1 METMVERVDGVKA
14 AVPATNGKRLFGT
27 DGVRGKA
34 NLYPMT
40 VDLVLKL
47 GQAVARYFLESG
59 RAGRIV
65 IGKDTR
71 RSCYMFENALSA
83 GIMSMGADVMLV
95 GPLPTPGIAHIT
107 SSMRADAGLVISA
120 SHNPYTD
127 NGIKIFGSDGF
138 KLPDSAELEIER
150 LVFSGELDDSLPPGE
165 KVGRARRIDDAGGRY
180 VAFCKNTFPQDLTLD
195 GIRLVLDCANGAAYK
210 VAPAVFEEL
219 GAEVFPLGV
228 TPDGRNINYRS
239 GALHP
244 ENLCEA
250 VRLYRADVGVA
261 LDGDGDRVILS
272 DEHGDVVDGDEI
284 LAILATRMIA
294 TGSLKYDTVVATLM
308 SNLGL
313 EKVLERVGGRLVR
326 TPVGDRYVVEEMRRS
341 GYNLGGEQ
349 SGHIVH
355 LDHTTTGD
363 GIVTALQVLAV
374 MQREGKRL
382 SELRSIMSRYP
393 QVLVSVPVDK
403 KVPIEELE
411 DVQRAI
417 SHAREVLGDEGRVVV
432 RYSGTEM
439 KARVMVE
446 GPSESEAN
454 NLAHEI
460 ARVLRRACTE

>member
-1 METMVERVDGVKA
+1 MVARAQRDRGGDPTAK
-14 AVPATNGKRLFGT
+14 TLFGT

-34 NLYPMT
+34 NRYPMT
-40 VDLVLKL
+40 VDLVLRL
-47 GQAVARYFLESG
+47 GQAVAQYFRKSNRG
-59 RAGRIV
+59 GRIV

-150 LVFSGELDDSLPPGE
+150 LLLSAELDQRLPPGE

-195 GIRLVLDCANGAAYK
+195 GLRLVVDCANGAAYK

-219 GAEVFPLGV
+219 GAEVFALGV
-228 TPDGRNINYRS
+228 DPDGRNINYRS
-239 GALHP
+239 GAIHP
-244 ENLCEA
+244 ESMCEA
-250 VRLYRADVGVA
+250 VRLYRADVGIA

-272 DEHGDVVDGDEI
+272 DERGEVVDGDEV
-284 LAILATRMIA
+284 LAILATRMLA
-294 TGSLKYDTVVATLM
+294 SGTLRYDTVVATLM

-313 EKVLERVGGRLVR
+313 EKALERVGGRLVR

-341 GYNLGGEQ
+341 GYVLGGEQ

-355 LDHTTTGD
+355 LNYTTTGD
-363 GIVTALQVLAV
+363 GIVAALQILAV

-382 SELRSIMSRYP
+382 SELRTIMERYP
-393 QVLVSVPVDK
+393 QVLVNVAVAQ
-403 KVPIEELE
+403 KVPIEELDE
-411 DVQRAI
+411 VQEAIRA
-417 SHAREVLGDEGRVVV
+417 AKEELGQEGRIVV

-446 GPSESEAN
+446 GRSEAQAE
-454 NLAHEI
+454 NLAKNI
-460 ARVLRRACTE
+460 ADVLEKACAKKSRP